1 MTQYLDSSFTV
12 AFGWTLIHALWQC
25 AAVAAAAWTGFRILR
40 NRGAQARY
48 LLGCLALGLMLAL
61 PVATLFGLWEGP
73 SAGAAGSPSS
83 DPAVLILRSSESLEG
98 TGLRPWL
105 PWVIAAWTAGVCVM
119 TLRLA
124 GGWLWIQRLR
134 WVQAEP
140 AESHW
145 QASLIR
151 LARQL
156 GIRRPLRLLQSGAV
170 EVPMVLGWL
179 RPVILVPVAIFTAME
194 PRALEAILVHE
205 LAHIRRHDYFVNLL
219 QSAVEVLLFFHP
231 AVWWLSAQVRVERE
245 NCCDDTAIALCGDPL
260 FYARALAALEEL
272 RPTLQPNPSLA
283 LAATGGTLMHRI
295 RRILAPKLPPSPA
308 ARAGLVAALAVS
320 VLGAASTLGLRPQ
333 EKAKPTESRQEAKE
347 TERAVTVMV
356 DVDTKAPRKLKIEMR
371 GKMKIQPDSEPPV
384 ALEEGA
390 RLEIEGKDGEQL
402 RGYLAERGASGEKRL
417 WTLEGKEQV
426 PDAQAQAW
434 LKKSLEAAR
443 KFNFQWEGKGIPG
456 KNGAW
461 FWDGKGIPSG
471 DVGTFWKGWG
481 DVDKEIQAKAK
492 LLEEKAQ
499 FLAEKRVL
507 KGISE
512 SELAQL
518 QQEVA
523 KQAQEVA
530 AEARKL
536 AVSEA
541 KNKEHIRMFLMD
553 SKADRKKA
561 MEAGEEVRKEIR
573 KRVTV
578 KGSPKDGGPMIIST
592 DDGEEATIHLEMESA
607 GEGKPLIIK
616 RHDIRGPGGEIM
628 VFKGH
633 GGNPKQ
639 EIDALKK
646 AIEKMQG
653 RLEKLQKEADQAP
666 KTTPVK

>member
-1 MTQYLDSSFTV
+1 MMSYLDSPF
-12 AFGWTLIHALWQC
+12 AAALGWALIHALWQC
-25 AAVAAAAWTGFRILR
+25 AAVAAAAWAGLKMLR

-48 LLGCLALGLMLAL
+48 LVGCLALGLMLAAPAL
-61 PVATLFGLWEGP
+61 TFAWLWEAPLNALPG
-73 SAGAAGSPSS
+73 GADANPTL
-83 DPAVLILRSSESLEG
+83 LIVGTTAPLGE

-134 WVQAEP
+134 WVDADLAGPRWQTCLAE
-140 AESHW
+140 
-145 QASLIR
+145 
-151 LARQL
+151 LAQCL
-156 GIRRPLRLLQSGAV
+156 GIRRSLRLLQSGAV

-179 RPVILVPVAIFTAME
+179 RPVILVPAALFTAME
-194 PRALEAILVHE
+194 PRALEAILAHE

-231 AVWWLSAQVRVERE
+231 AVWWLSAQVRAERE
-245 NCCDDTAIALCGDPL
+245 NCCDDTAISLCGDPV
-260 FYARALAALEEL
+260 FYARALAALEDL

-347 TERAVTVMV
+347 TERAVTVLV

-402 RGYLAERGASGEKRL
+402 RSYLAERGASGEKRL

-461 FWDGKGIPSG
+461 FWDGKGIPPG
-471 DVGTFWKGWG
+471 DVDTFWKGWG

-499 FLAEKRVL
+499 LLAEKRVL

-541 KNKEHIRMFLMD
+541 TNKEHIRMLLMD

-561 MEAGEEVRKEIR
+561 MDAGEEVRKEIR

-578 KGSPKDGGPMIIST
+578 KGSLKDGDPMIIST

-653 RLEKLQKEADQAP
+653 RLEKLQKEADQTSKA
-666 KTTPVK
+666 TPVK

>member
-1 MTQYLDSSFTV
+1 MMSYLDSPF
-12 AFGWTLIHALWQC
+12 AAALGWALIHALWQC
-25 AAVAAAAWTGFRILR
+25 AAVAAAAWGGFRMLR
-40 NRGAQARY
+40 DRGAQARY
-48 LLGCLALGLMLAL
+48 LLGCLALGLMLAA
-61 PVATLFGLWEGP
+61 PVLTFAWLWEAPLNSLPG
-73 SAGAAGSPSS
+73 GADANPTL
-83 DPAVLILRSSESLEG
+83 LIVGTMAPLGE

-134 WVQAEP
+134 WVHTDLAGPQWQTSLAE
-140 AESHW
+140 
-145 QASLIR
+145 
-151 LARQL
+151 LAQRL
-156 GIRRPLRLLQSGAV
+156 GIRRSLRLLQSGAV

-179 RPVILVPVAIFTAME
+179 RPVILVPVALFTAME
-194 PRALEAILVHE
+194 PRALEAILAHE

-231 AVWWLSAQVRVERE
+231 AVWWLSAQVRAERE
-245 NCCDDTAIALCGDPL
+245 NCCDDTAISLCGDPV
-260 FYARALAALEEL
+260 FYARALAALEDL

-308 ARAGLVAALAVS
+308 ARAGLMAALAVS

-333 EKAKPTESRQEAKE
+333 EKAKPTESHQDIKK

-356 DVDTKAPRKLKIEMR
+356 DVDTKAPRKLKIEMK
-371 GKMKIQPDSEPPV
+371 GKMKIQPESEPPV

-402 RGYLAERGASGEKRL
+402 RSYLAERSASGEKRI
-417 WTLEGKEQV
+417 WTLEGKEQA

-434 LKKSLEAAR
+434 LKKSLEAAQ
-443 KFNFQWEGKGIPG
+443 KFNFRWDGNGIRGRNNIWFSNGKGIKPG
-456 KNGAW
+456 EMGNLWKNW
-461 FWDGKGIPSG
+461 N
-471 DVGTFWKGWG
+471 
-481 DVDKEIQAKAK
+481 DVDKEIQAKAQ
-492 LLEEKAQ
+492 LLEEKARL
-499 FLAEKRVL
+499 LAEKRML
-507 KGISE
+507 KGVSE
-512 SELAQL
+512 SEVARL
-518 QQEVA
+518 QEEVA
-523 KQAQEVA
+523 KQAKEVA

-553 SKADRKKA
+553 AKGERKQ
-561 MEAGEEVRKEIR
+561 AGEEVRQEIQ
-573 KRVTV
+573 KRITV
-578 KGSPKDGGPMIIST
+578 KGSLKDGEPMTIST
-592 DDGEEATIHLEMESA
+592 EDGEEATIHLEMESK

-633 GGNPKQ
+633 SGNPKQ

-666 KTTPVK
+666 KATPVK

>member
-1 MTQYLDSSFTV
+1 MMPYLDSPF
-12 AFGWTLIHALWQC
+12 AAALGWALVHALWQC
-25 AAVAAAAWTGFRILR
+25 AAVAAAAWAGFRMLR

-48 LLGCLALGLMLAL
+48 LLGCLALGLMLAAPAL
-61 PVATLFGLWEGP
+61 TFAWLWEVPLNPLPG
-73 SAGAAGSPSS
+73 GAEA
-83 DPAVLILRSSESLEG
+83 DPTLLIVSTAAPFGEA
-98 TGLRPWL
+98 GLRPWL

-134 WVQAEP
+134 WVRTDFAGPQ
-140 AESHW
+140 W
-145 QASLIR
+145 QTSLTE
-151 LARQL
+151 LAQRL
-156 GIRRPLRLLQSGAV
+156 GIRRSLRLLQSAAV

-179 RPVILVPVAIFTAME
+179 RPVILVPVALFTAME
-194 PRALEAILVHE
+194 PRALEAILGHE

-231 AVWWLSAQVRVERE
+231 AVWWLSAQVRTERE
-245 NCCDDTAIALCGDPL
+245 NCCDDTAISLCGDPV
-260 FYARALAALEEL
+260 FYARALAALEDL
-272 RPTLQPNPSLA
+272 RPTLQPNSSLA

-320 VLGAASTLGLRPQ
+320 VLGAASTLGLRNQ

-356 DVDTKAPRKLKIEMR
+356 DTDSKAPRKLKIEMK
-371 GKMKIQPDSEPPV
+371 GKMKIQPEAQPPV

-390 RLEIEGKDGEQL
+390 RLEIEGKDGEHV
-402 RGYLAERGASGEKRL
+402 RSYLAERSASGEKRI
-417 WTLEGKEQV
+417 WTLEGKEQI

-434 LKKSLEAAR
+434 LKKSLEAAQ
-443 KFNFQWEGKGIPG
+443 KFNFH
-456 KNGAW
+456 
-461 FWDGKGIPSG
+461 WDMKQRSG
-471 DVGTFWKGWG
+471 SDLEFRWQGRG
-481 DVDKEIQAKAK
+481 KEIETNLGAKAQ

-499 FLAEKRVL
+499 ALAEKRML
-507 KGISE
+507 KGVSE
-512 SELAQL
+512 SEVARL
-518 QQEVA
+518 QEEVA
-523 KQAQEVA
+523 KQAKEVA

-536 AVSEA
+536 AISEA

-553 SKADRKKA
+553 SRAERKQAK
-561 MEAGEEVRKEIR
+561 EAREEVRKEIQ
-573 KRVTV
+573 KRITV
-578 KGSPKDGGPMIIST
+578 KGSLKDGEPMIIST
-592 DDGEEATIHLEMESA
+592 DDGEEATIHLEMEST

-633 GGNPKQ
+633 GGDPKR

-653 RLEKLQKEADQAP
+653 RLEKLQKETDQAP
-666 KTTPVK
+666 KATPAK

>member
-1 MTQYLDSSFTV
+1 MTQYQDSSFTV

-48 LLGCLALGLMLAL
+48 LLGCLALGVMLIL
-61 PVATLFGLWEGP
+61 PAATLFGLWEGP
-73 SAGAAGSPSS
+73 SAGAAGSPSA

-145 QASLIR
+145 QASLSR

-179 RPVILVPVAIFTAME
+179 RPVILVPVAIFAAME

-231 AVWWLSAQVRVERE
+231 AVWWLSAQVRAERE

-272 RPTLQPNPSLA
+272 RPALQPNPSLA

-295 RRILAPKLPPSPA
+295 RRILAPKIPPSPA

-320 VLGAASTLGLRPQ
+320 VLGAASTLGLGHQ
-333 EKAKPTESRQEAKE
+333 ETPKPTPAKE
-347 TERAVTVMV
+347 VQEEKKSVTVLV
-356 DVDTKAPRKLKIEMR
+356 DGDSKAPRKLKIEMK
-371 GKMKIQPDSEPPV
+371 GKMKIQPEAEPPV

-390 RLEIEGKDGEQL
+390 RLEIEGRDGEHL
-402 RGYLAERGASGEKRL
+402 RSYLAERSADGEKRI
-417 WTLEGKEQV
+417 WTLEGREQM

-434 LKKSLEAAR
+434 LKKSLESAQKYTFRWDAKHR
-443 KFNFQWEGKGIPG
+443 PG
-456 KNGAW
+456 SDLEFRWKERGAE
-461 FWDGKGIPSG
+461 
-471 DVGTFWKGWG
+471 
-481 DVDKEIQAKAK
+481 VDKELQAKAR
-492 LLEEKAQ
+492 LLEEKAKL
-499 FLAEKRVL
+499 LAEKRAL
-507 KGISE
+507 KGVSE
-512 SELAQL
+512 SEVARL
-518 QQEVA
+518 QEEVA
-523 KQAQEVA
+523 RQAKEVA

-536 AVSEA
+536 AASET
-541 KNKEHIRMFLMD
+541 KHREDLRMILME
-553 SKADRKKA
+553 SKAHRQQAK
-561 MEAGEEVRKEIR
+561 EASEEVRKEIQ
-573 KRVTV
+573 KRITV
-578 KGSPKDGGPMIIST
+578 KGSPKDGAPVMIFT
-592 DDGEEATIHLEMESA
+592 DGEEGDTVHLEMEAA
-607 GEGKPLIIK
+607 GEGKPMIIK
-616 RHDIRGPGGEIM
+616 RHDLRGPGGEIL
-628 VFKGH
+628 VFRGQ
-633 GGNPKQ
+633 GEDPKH

-646 AIEKMQG
+646 AIQKMQG
-653 RLEKLQKEADQAP
+653 RLDQLQKKADQAP
-666 KTTPVK
+666 KAAPAK

>member
-1 MTQYLDSSFTV
+1 MMSYLDSPFTV
-12 AFGWTLIHALWQC
+12 ALGWTLVHALWQC
-25 AAVAAAAWTGFRILR
+25 AAVAAVAWAGFRILR
-40 NRGAQARY
+40 TRGAQARY

-61 PVATLFGLWEGP
+61 PVATLFGLWGGP
-73 SAGAAGSPSS
+73 SAGAGSSGTE
-83 DPAVLILRSSESLEG
+83 PAILFVQSMEPLEQ

-105 PWVIAAWTAGVCVM
+105 PWVIAAWVAGVFVM

-134 WVQAEP
+134 WVQTEP
-140 AESHW
+140 VEPRW
-145 QASLIR
+145 QASLTR
-151 LARQL
+151 LAGQL
-156 GIRRPLRLLQSGAV
+156 GIRRSLRLLQSGAV

-179 RPVILVPVAIFTAME
+179 RPVILVPMAIFTAME
-194 PRALEAILVHE
+194 PRALEAILAHE

-231 AVWWLSAQVRVERE
+231 AVWWLSAQVRAERE

-260 FYARALAALEEL
+260 FYARALAALEDL
-272 RPTLQPNPSLA
+272 RPALQPNPSLA
-283 LAATGGTLMHRI
+283 LAATGGTLMNRI

-320 VLGAASTLGLRPQ
+320 VLGAASTFGFRPQ
-333 EKAKPTESRQEAKE
+333 ETTKPTESRKEIKE

-356 DVDTKAPRKLKIEMR
+356 DVDTKAPRKLKIEMK
-371 GKMKIQPDSEPPV
+371 GKMKIQPESEPPV
-384 ALEEGA
+384 TLEEGA
-390 RLEIEGKDGEQL
+390 RLEIEGKDGEHL
-402 RGYLAERGASGEKRL
+402 RSYLAERGASGEKRV
-417 WTLEGKEQV
+417 WTLEGKEQA

-443 KFNFQWEGKGIPG
+443 KFNFQWDSKGVRRG
-456 KNGAW
+456 NGTW
-461 FWDGKGIPSG
+461 FWDGKGVPSG

-499 FLAEKRVL
+499 LLAEKRML

-530 AEARKL
+530 AEARRL
-536 AVSEA
+536 VISEA

-561 MEAGEEVRKEIR
+561 KEAGEEVRKEIR
-573 KRVTV
+573 KRITV
-578 KGSPKDGGPMIIST
+578 KGTPKDGEPMMIFT
-592 DDGEEATIHLEMESA
+592 EDGEEDTIHLEMESA
-607 GEGKPLIIK
+607 GEGKPLVIK
-616 RHDIRGPGGEIM
+616 RHDIRGPGREIM
-628 VFKGH
+628 VIKGRSDD
-633 GGNPKQ
+633 PKQ

-653 RLEKLQKEADQAP
+653 RLEKLQKETNQAP
-666 KTTPVK
+666 MATPAK